1 MKLCSILKV
10 FQVDFLVE
18 LYKSN
23 ISSFY
28 FLQLTKSFIVIFTF
42 PILGITFMSDWKF
55 GKKSF
60 STSLWSDN
68 FCDFMKICTK
78 FVIC

>member
-42 PILGITFMSDWKF
+42 QILGMTFMSDWKF
-55 GKKSF
+55 GKKIIF
-60 STSLWSDN
+60 YQ
-68 FCDFMKICTK
+68 
-78 FVIC
+78 FVVR